1 MAPPHGGGRIWGAL
15 MNLEGIHVLLVEDNP
30 GDARLFLELV
40 RDTGAGRVKLEH
52 VNRLSLALERLDS
65 GNFDVVLLD
74 LSLPDEQGLATLT
87 RTHAHAPNIPIV
99 VLTGLDDEALAV
111 KAVRAGA
118 QDYLV
123 KGRVDGDLLVRSMRY
138 ATERAR
144 AVEALERREEHY
156 RSLIENSLD
165 LVSILN
171 IDGTIRYASPSHE
184 RTLGYRVEEVVGKN
198 VFDFLHPDDIERVR
212 AAARQSTGSTGA
224 I

>member
-1 MAPPHGGGRIWGAL
+1 
-15 MNLEGIHVLLVEDNP
+15 MNLEGIRVLLVEDNP

-40 RDTGAGRVKLEH
+40 RDTGVGRLKLEH
-52 VNRLSLALERLDS
+52 VTRLSAALDRLSNDT
-65 GNFDVVLLD
+65 FDVVLLD

-87 RTHAHAPNIPIV
+87 RTHAHAPNVPIV

-123 KGRVDGDLLVRSMRY
+123 EGRVDGDLLVRSMRY

-144 AVEALERREEHY
+144 GVEALERREEHY

-171 IDGTIRYASPSHE
+171 LDGTSRYASPSHE
-184 RTLGYRVEEVVGKN
+184 RILGYPLEDLVGQTA
-198 VFDFLHPDDIERVR
+198 FSFIHPDDVAIPRAPFAR
-212 AAARQSTGSTGA
+212 SNAAASVECRFRHKDETWR
-224 I
+224 